1 MESSKWSRDWR
12 QFDWDEV
19 IKKFD
24 QAERTGALYREK
36 NPDIG
41 ISAEEFLEYLDWL
54 RECDSLLFWQL
65 LMKRFME
72 ENGVPKETVNE
83 VLKDSGK
90 RELLA
95 AQIREMVEINYIMIK
110 SIKLTIFTDLL

>member
-12 QFDWDEV
+12 QFDWDVV

-24 QAERTGALYREK
+24 QAERAGALYREK

-54 RECDSLLFWQL
+54 RECDSLLFL
-65 LMKRFME
+65 AT
-72 ENGVPKETVNE
+72 PDETVYGR
-83 VLKDSGK
+83 KRSAQRDS
-90 RELLA
+90 
-95 AQIREMVEINYIMIK
+95 
-110 SIKLTIFTDLL
+110 